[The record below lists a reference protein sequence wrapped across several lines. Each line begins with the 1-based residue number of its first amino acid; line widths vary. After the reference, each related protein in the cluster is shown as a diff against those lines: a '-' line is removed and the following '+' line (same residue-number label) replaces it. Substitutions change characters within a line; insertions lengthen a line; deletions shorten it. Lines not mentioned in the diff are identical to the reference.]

1 VPPHLRDSS
10 YAGAAK
16 LAHGKGYVYP
26 HDEPGGV
33 APQQYAPDAVLGRT
47 YYRPT
52 QHGAESRLAEI
63 WERLRALIR
72 GS

>member
-1 VPPHLRDSS
+1 
-10 YAGAAK
+10 
-16 LAHGKGYVYP
+16 
-26 HDEPGGV
+26 V
-33 APQQYAPDAVLGRT
+33 AEQQYAPDAVLDRV

-52 QHGAESRLAEI
+52 RHGAEARLADL